1 MRLSTQLV
9 TWGTSLLLA
18 SGLCTSALAQQLP
31 AQNWDPVSA
40 DPRYET
46 RKIQSV
52 RPTILPSEQSRSLP
66 AAAPLARPA
75 CFERFDTTAAGGWT
89 QVPRGDDNSYGP
101 VALGW
106 NFSLFGNTYSSVYVN
121 TNGNISFNAALTTF
135 SASGFPINIP
145 MIAPF
150 WADVDTRGAG
160 SGSVWFKVFSDRLVV
175 VWSRV
180 GYFSQAY
187 DKKNTFQLVIRANTA
202 TNFSGNDVLIS
213 YDDMQ
218 WTTGSASSGTGGFGG
233 VPATVGANRGNNAD
247 YVQTG
252 RFNLNSS
259 QAPNQPNVGD
269 PGGVNWLDSQCL
281 SYQVRG
287 TSGGGASNIPP
298 AVAGLPAGNA
308 ITVAQGETRTVTL
321 QFSGPETNQT
331 VSVTSAL
338 NGLCNASANTIG
350 NGSANPTTTFSVTGS
365 ACNVGT
371 TTVNFV
377 ATDNGSPSPAQSTF
391 PLQVTVAAPAATSAT
406 WTGSVS
412 TDWAATGNWLNGTLP
427 SSTLDA
433 LIPADAPNMPVLSG
447 TGAAAALTV
456 ASGASLSVSST
467 GALTLYGNLTNNG
480 SVSGAGTLLTDGS
493 SAQVLGGSSG
503 MRMASVTVGANGAQ
517 LSAPLA
523 VSRLLT
529 LNGNLASGDVLT
541 LTSSAGGT
549 AMVVNNST
557 AAVTGSVTVQR
568 YLDPSLNA
576 GLGYRHF
583 AAPVSNTT
591 VADLATSSFSP
602 VVNSAY
608 NSATNPYAVTPFPT
622 VFSYDQSRVVGG
634 GGSVANFDQGWV
646 SPASTASAMRQ
657 GRGYTVNLAAGQTVD
672 FVGTLGNG
680 AVSVGSLAYGSQ
692 AESGWQLLGNP
703 YPAPID
709 WNQVYTN
716 SSGLSNAIH
725 VYKSSGQYSG
735 SYASYVNNVGTNG
748 GSNIIPLGQGFF
760 VRASTAGGTGTANFT
775 NAARLTTY
783 TAPAMQRTAA
793 ETRPVLHL
801 SLNGLGVS
809 DQVALYFEAG
819 ATSGFDAA
827 FDAPKLTAGHNV
839 LLGLS
844 TPTGLLAINGLPPLT
859 SLPVTVPLQALVAR
873 TGTYTLRTDELLN
886 LPAAT
891 TVQLRDILTG
901 TLTTLAP
908 LSTYSFTADASAT
921 GQRFELIFNPGRI
934 TATGA
939 SALTTQVSIYPN
951 PAHQQLYLSLPAD
964 QQPAE
969 VALINALGQ
978 QVLHRTLPASRSAAA
993 QALSLSQLAPGVY
1006 IVRVTLASGTV
1017 NKRLVIK

>member
-1 MRLSTQLV
+1 MRLFTRLV
-9 TWGTSLLLA
+9 TWGTGLLLA
-18 SGLCTSALAQQLP
+18 SGFCISAAAQQLP
-31 AQNWDPVSA
+31 AQNWDPAST
-40 DPRYET
+40 DPQYET
-46 RKIQSV
+46 RKQQAI
-52 RPTILPSEQSRSLP
+52 RPVIVSSEQGRP
-66 AAAPLARPA
+66 QQTAPTLARPA
-75 CFERFDTTAAGGWT
+75 CFERFDTTASGGWT
-89 QVPRGDDNSYGP
+89 QVPRGDDNFYGP
-101 VALGW
+101 VNLGW
-106 NFSLFGNTYSSVYVN
+106 DFSLFGTVYRSVYIN
-121 TNGNISFNAALTTF
+121 TNGNITF
-135 SASGFPINIP
+135 GSGLGTYSAIGFPANIP

-160 SGSVWFKVFSDRLVV
+160 SGSIWFKLFSDRLVV

-180 GYFSQAY
+180 GYYGTHY
-187 DKKNTFQLVIRANTA
+187 DKKNTFQLTIKPNTDA
-202 TNFSGNDVLIS
+202 NFSGSDVFIS

-218 WTTGSASSGTGGFGG
+218 WSTGDASSGSGGFGG
-233 VPATVGANRGNNAD
+233 VAATVGANRGVNSD

-252 RFNLNSS
+252 RFNLNNS
-259 QAPNQPNVGD
+259 QAPNQPNVGN

-287 TSGGGASNIPP
+287 NTSGGTSNIPP
-298 AVAGLPAGNA
+298 AVAGMPAGNA
-308 ITVAQGETRTVTL
+308 ISVAQGETRTVTL

-331 VSVTSAL
+331 VSVVSTL
-338 NGLCNASANTIG
+338 NNLCNATANTTS
-350 NGSANPTTTFSVTGS
+350 NGGSNPTTTFTITGS
-365 ACNVGT
+365 PCNAGSN
-371 TTVNFV
+371 TVSFT
-377 ATDNGSPSPAQSTF
+377 ATDNGPGSAQTTF
-391 PLQVTVAAPAATSAT
+391 PLQITVAAPAVTNAT
-406 WTGSVS
+406 WTGALSS
-412 TDWAATGNWLNGTLP
+412 DWATAGNWVNSVLP

-433 LIPADAPNMPVLSG
+433 VIPASAPNMPVLSG
-447 TGAAAALTV
+447 TGSTAALTV

-480 SVSGAGTLLTDGS
+480 TIGGAGTLLTGGS
-493 SAQVLGGSSG
+493 ASQVLGGSANI
-503 MRMASVTVGANGAQ
+503 RMAYVTVGASGAQ
-517 LSAPLA
+517 LSTPLA

-529 LNGNLASGDVLT
+529 LNGNLNSGGVLT
-541 LTSSAGGT
+541 LTSSSGGT
-549 AMVVNNST
+549 AMVVNNGT
-557 AAVTGSVTVQR
+557 ATVTGTVTVQR

-591 VADLATSSFSP
+591 VADLATNGFSP
-602 VVNSAY
+602 VVNADY
-608 NSATNPYAVTPFPT
+608 NTAANPYTVTPFPT
-622 VFSYDQSRVVGG
+622 VFGYDQSRVVGG
-634 GGSVANFDQGWV
+634 GGSIANFDQGWI
-646 SPASTASAMRQ
+646 SPASTASAMRP

-680 AVSVGSLAYGSQ
+680 PVTISSLAYGSQ

-748 GSNIIPLGQGFF
+748 GSNIIPLGQAFF
-760 VRASTAGGTGTANFT
+760 VRTSAVGGTGTINFT
-775 NAARLTTY
+775 NAARLTSY

-793 ETRPVLHL
+793 EARPILHL

-809 DQVALYFEAG
+809 DQVALYFETG
-819 ATSGFDAA
+819 ATAGFDAA
-827 FDAPKLTAGHNV
+827 FDAPKLTGGHNV

-844 TPTGLLAINGLPPLT
+844 TATGLLAINGLPPLT

-873 TGTYTLRTDELLN
+873 TGTYTLRTDELAN
-886 LPAAT
+886 LPAGT

-901 TLTTLAP
+901 ALTTLAP
-908 LSTYSFTADASAT
+908 LSTYSFTADATAT

-934 TATGA
+934 TATA
-939 SALTTQVSIYPN
+939 SAALAAQVTVYPN

-969 VALINALGQ
+969 VVLINALGQ
-978 QVLHRTLPASRSAAA
+978 QVLHRTFPASRSAAA
-993 QALSLSQLAPGVY
+993 QALSLGQLAPGVY
-1006 IVRVTLASGTV
+1006 ILRATLATGTV
-1017 NKRLVIK
+1017 TKRVVVE